1 MLTIRSTLI
10 IILTLLNLNIAS
22 AVAGD
27 RVYEYSDQNGRV
39 IFSDRKTHEAK
50 LVKVKYYGRPAAKV
64 SCVGDDSTMMASR
77 MSRYQPY
84 IDKYAKEYNIDP
96 DLVIA
101 VIRTESCFDRK
112 AVSRVGARGLMQL
125 MPATAKHLGVTDS
138 FDAEQNIKGGVKYLR
153 EMLDTFDQ
161 DQILALAAY
170 NAGPGAVTK
179 YNGIPPFKET
189 QNYVKKITALFN
201 PAG

>member
-1 MLTIRSTLI
+1 MLTIRNLLI
-10 IILTLLNLNIAS
+10 IVLTLLSFNITS
-22 AVAGD
+22 AIAGD
-27 RVYEYSDQNGRV
+27 RVYQYTDPNGRV
-39 IFSDRKTHEAK
+39 IFSDRKKHDAK

-64 SCVGDDSTMMASR
+64 SCVGDDSTKMASR
-77 MSRYQPY
+77 MSTYQPF

-125 MPATAKHLGVTDS
+125 MPATAKYLGVKDS
-138 FDAEQNIKGGVKYLR
+138 FDAEQNIEGGVKYLR
-153 EMLDTFDQ
+153 EMLDTFNQ
-161 DQILALAAY
+161 DQKLALAAY
-170 NAGPGAVTK
+170 NAGPGAVNK

-189 QNYVKKITALFN
+189 QNYVKKITAMYS
-201 PAG
+201 PTG

>member
-1 MLTIRSTLI
+1 MLNFRSTCF
-10 IILTLLNLNIAS
+10 IILTLLNFNISS
-22 AVAGD
+22 AFAGD
-27 RVYEYSDQNGRV
+27 RVYEYTDPNGGI
-39 IFSDRKTHEAK
+39 IFSDRKKHDAK

-77 MSRYQPY
+77 MSSYQPY
-84 IDKYAKEYNIDP
+84 IDKYAKQYSIDP
-96 DLVIA
+96 DLVVA

-125 MPATAKHLGVTDS
+125 MPATAKHLGVKDS

-161 DQILALAAY
+161 DQKLALAAY

-179 YNGIPPFKET
+179 YKGIPPYKET
-189 QNYVKKITALFN
+189 QNYVKKITAQYN
-201 PAG
+201 QAG